1 MFETLRIKVFGT
13 QPAATVTDKIL
24 EQIIQRDFG
33 NCANEVKQKLKQI
46 TSDTH
51 EGKNRIS
58 AAIIKLSNKDIN
70 VIDHYIDMTKNDFR
84 DVISRAEYPRCFKLD
99 FGQAEKKLNIKQ
111 VYLSDWNE
119 YSNWLNH

>member
-84 DVISRAEYPRCFKLD
+84 DVISRAEYP
-99 FGQAEKKLNIKQ
+99 
-111 VYLSDWNE
+111 
-119 YSNWLNH
+119 